1 MAKEFEAENLS
12 LDGWKKYFKIHLFK
26 EIDSTNSELVRR
38 GNAMSPLLNEDG
50 SLTENGGIFNN
61 TLVAAES
68 QTSGHG
74 RLGRFFYSP
83 SLTGAYFS
91 FSVVKEGGIKN
102 PAMFTVSSAVGVC
115 RAIKKLFGTS
125 CSIKWVNDIFC
136 GGKKVCGILTEGI
149 VNSSKGIVEAAVVGI
164 GINLVAQND
173 FPEELR
179 KKAGGISTAE
189 FLSEKKISSQKLI
202 FCCMDE
208 ITAIL
213 NSGEN
218 IIPEYKSL
226 SFLLGRE
233 LDISPVIGQEKS
245 FKAKALDITD
255 DAGLLVELGDGTKK
269 VLHSGEVTLHSFLG

>member
-1 MAKEFEAENLS
+1 
-12 LDGWKKYFKIHLFK
+12 
-26 EIDSTNSELVRR
+26 
-38 GNAMSPLLNEDG
+38 MSPLLNEDG
-50 SLTENGGIFNN
+50 TLTENGGIFNN

-102 PAMFTVSSAVGVC
+102 PAMFTVTSAVGVC
-115 RAIKKLFGTS
+115 RAIKKLFGAS

-136 GGKKVCGILTEGI
+136 CGKKVCGILTEGI

-164 GINLVAQND
+164 GINLVVKND

-202 FCCMDE
+202 FCCLDE
-208 ITAIL
+208 ITEIL

-226 SFLLGRE
+226 SFLLGKE
-233 LDISPVIGQEKS
+233 LDVLPVIGQEQS

-255 DAGLLVELGDGTKK
+255 DAGLLVELADGTKK

>member
-1 MAKEFEAENLS
+1 MANEFEVENVS
-12 LDGWKKYFKIHLFK
+12 LDGWKKYFKIQLFK

-38 GNAMSPLLNEDG
+38 GNSLLPLLNEDG
-50 SLTENGGIFNN
+50 SLTVNGGIFNN
-61 TLVAAES
+61 TLVLAES

-115 RAIKKLFGTS
+115 RAIKKLFGTT
-125 CSIKWVNDIFC
+125 CSIKWVNDVFC

-164 GINLVAQND
+164 GINLATQND
-173 FPEELR
+173 FPKELR
-179 KKAGGISTAE
+179 EKAGGISSEE
-189 FLSEKKISSQKLI
+189 FLSEKKIDSQKLI

-213 NSGEN
+213 ASGEN
-218 IIPEYKSL
+218 VIPEYKKL
-226 SFLLGRE
+226 SCLLGKE
-233 LDISPVIGQEKS
+233 LDVSPVIGQEKS

-255 DAGLLVELGDGTKK
+255 DAGLLVELADGTKK
-269 VLHSGEVTLHSFLG
+269 ILHSGEVTLHSFLG